1 MDSSSLGLAWG
12 RLSHRRTRS
21 SDPSSN
27 NTPPI
32 EFTSDGTKYT
42 LASETPT
49 HESCT
54 AQHGRSKSWTT
65 SKEKSQTTTRLSMFF
80 HSTDYS
86 NYRAFL
92 SPPNPLDLHRTTS
105 SSRGSHRTSK
115 STLSI
120 STKNTTLS
128 GSSSSIEL
136 PKRLS
141 APPPQRPP
149 RPARGLFEDDSDGE
163 LSPVAEDQPVDCH
176 HHDAADDNIQ
186 GLIRQSDRAF
196 ADVGIA
202 LADVTYNTYAAQAK
216 PSMLV
221 LSRSSLVRR
230 RRQQGLPP
238 LPVSAAPRS
247 SMQSNRSTARRGSFQ
262 STHSTSTKG
271 RSVRHPAATK
281 KMGKRSVLLPRKLRL
296 TLSQSVSDLLP
307 SRASKRVSATS
318 SLSSVYS
325 DYLDD
330 DQTAHKR
337 NSSITAAKRQSALP
351 AKRHSGE
358 SKFSLCAT
366 HGRNLTASQ
375 MYHREML
382 PNSVVAWMGTD
393 SCISTEPGDDDD
405 DDDDDDDGGE
415 DGDETDDEELSHDL
429 EKNGNLATEAEPT
442 QLNAGGGGGAAAA
455 AAAVDSAENAAEA
468 RPTLSAEGP
477 PPPPPPKNPARFG
490 ARARTSQLAP
500 IPEMLV
506 ASAQG
511 ERRRRR
517 SSLMMNKTT
526 TTSSKSKRAG
536 AKTEAAATTTTRDS
550 LYLIG
555 TAYSRASPLFR
566 HGHIEFQHKSLRA
579 KKNDDHDHDDG
590 EEPDSADQHEVD
602 WPKYH
607 CSALCGTDDLVSGMA
622 QDEANAMA
630 DELGD
635 WFDEFGFES
644 HGTLVRSGR
653 PRKASPSSSS
663 SSSSESSRSSASSA
677 STMSDADLPM
687 PASPD
692 RSPSSSSFARMH
704 SWSFGQA
711 ERNASAS
718 AAARDEHASD
728 PIPVMMEMGMELG
741 LDTYGLPSSMEREE
755 EEHLKKK
762 QMKQDL
768 SFAASGGP
776 RMSCNLSQDLGQFLA
791 RNPTLFDDINE
802 EDE

>member
-21 SDPSSN
+21 SDPSNNKNN

-32 EFTSDGTKYT
+32 QFTSDGTKYT

-49 HESCT
+49 PASAT
-54 AQHGRSKSWTT
+54 PQHSRSKSWNT
-65 SKEKSQTTTRLSMFF
+65 SKEKSQATTRLSMFF
-80 HSTDYS
+80 HSADYS

-115 STLSI
+115 STSSI
-120 STKNTTLS
+120 STKNTSLS

-149 RPARGLFEDDSDGE
+149 RPPRGLFEDESDGE
-163 LSPVAEDQPVDCH
+163 LPPVAEHHQPMDH
-176 HHDAADDNIQ
+176 RAADDNIQ

-202 LADVTYNTYAAQAK
+202 LANVTYNAHVAQAK

-221 LSRSSLVRR
+221 MSRSSLVRR

-238 LPVSAAPRS
+238 LPVSARRS
-247 SMQSNRSTARRGSFQ
+247 SMQSNRSTTRRGSFQ
-262 STHSTSTKG
+262 SSHSTSTKG
-271 RSVRHPAATK
+271 HNSVRPPTTK

-325 DYLDD
+325 DYLGGGGDDD
-330 DQTAHKR
+330 DQPSHRR

-358 SKFSLCAT
+358 SSKFSLCAT

-382 PNSVVAWMGTD
+382 PHSVMAWMGTD
-393 SCISTEPGDDDD
+393 SCISTEPDGDEDED
-405 DDDDDDDGGE
+405 E
-415 DGDETDDEELSHDL
+415 DGDEIDAEEELSHDL
-429 EKNGNLATEAEPT
+429 GLATTEAEPT
-442 QLNAGGGGGAAAA
+442 QLSANNNS
-455 AAAVDSAENAAEA
+455 VDSAENAAEA
-468 RPTLSAEGP
+468 RPLTMEQGSP

-506 ASAQG
+506 ASTEG

-517 SSLMMNKTT
+517 NSLMMNKTT
-526 TTSSKSKRAG
+526 TTSSRSKRAG
-536 AKTEAAATTTTRDS
+536 GAKHEAAAARDS

-579 KKNDDHDHDDG
+579 KEDNNDDGGGDDDG
-590 EEPDSADQHEVD
+590 EEPDAADQHEVD
-602 WPKYH
+602 WLKYH
-607 CSALCGTDDLVSGMA
+607 CSTLCGTDDLVSGMA

-644 HGTLVRSGR
+644 HGALVRSGR
-653 PRKASPSSSS
+653 PRKASP
-663 SSSSESSRSSASSA
+663 SSESSRSSASSA

-692 RSPSSSSFARMH
+692 RSSSCSFVRMQ

-728 PIPVMMEMGMELG
+728 PIPVMMEMDMGMGMELG
-741 LDTYGLPSSMEREE
+741 LDTYGLSSSMEREE
-755 EEHLKKK
+755 HLEKKKKKKK
-762 QMKQDL
+762 QDS
-768 SFAASGGP
+768 SFTASGGGGGP

>member
-1 MDSSSLGLAWG
+1 MDTSSLGLAWG

-21 SDPSSN
+21 SDPSN
-27 NTPPI
+27 NKTPPI
-32 EFTSDGTKYT
+32 QFTSDGTKYT
-42 LASETPT
+42 LPSETPT
-49 HESCT
+49 PESC
-54 AQHGRSKSWTT
+54 ARQHSRSKSWTT
-65 SKEKSQTTTRLSMFF
+65 SKEKSQATTRLSMFF

-115 STLSI
+115 STSSI

-149 RPARGLFEDDSDGE
+149 RPPRGLFEDDSDGE
-163 LSPVAEDQPVDCH
+163 LSPVTEDQPMNRQH
-176 HHDAADDNIQ
+176 HHHHEHAADDDNIQ
-186 GLIRQSDRAF
+186 GLIQQSDRAF

-202 LADVTYNTYAAQAK
+202 LADVTYNTCVAQAK
-216 PSMLV
+216 PGMLV
-221 LSRSSLVRR
+221 LSRRSLVRR

-247 SMQSNRSTARRGSFQ
+247 SMQSSRSAARRGSLQ
-262 STHSTSTKG
+262 SSHSTSTKG
-271 RSVRHPAATK
+271 RGARPPATK
-281 KMGKRSVLLPRKLRL
+281 KMGKRSVLLPRRLRL

-307 SRASKRVSATS
+307 SRASKRASAAS

-330 DQTAHKR
+330 DQLSLKR

-358 SKFSLCAT
+358 SKFSLCAA
-366 HGRNLTASQ
+366 HGSNLTASQ

-393 SCISTEPGDDDD
+393 SCISSTEPGDDGDDDD
-405 DDDDDDDGGE
+405 DDDGN
-415 DGDETDDEELSHDL
+415 ETDDEELSHDL

-442 QLNAGGGGGAAAA
+442 QLNA
-455 AAAVDSAENAAEA
+455 AAAVDSADNAAEA
-468 RPTLSAEGP
+468 RPTLPVDQGS

-517 SSLMMNKTT
+517 SSLLTNKTA
-526 TTSSKSKRAG
+526 TTSSRSKRAG
-536 AKTEAAATTTTRDS
+536 AKTEAAAAAAAAATRDS

-566 HGHIEFQHKSLRA
+566 HGHIEFQHKGLRA
-579 KKNDDHDHDDG
+579 KKDDDDDDD
-590 EEPDSADQHEVD
+590 EPDSAANQHEVD

-644 HGTLVRSGR
+644 HGALVRSGR
-653 PRKASPSSSS
+653 PRKASP

-692 RSPSSSSFARMH
+692 RSPTSSSFARMQ

-718 AAARDEHASD
+718 AAAAAARDEHASD
-728 PIPVMMEMGMELG
+728 PIPVLMEMGMELG
-741 LDTYGLPSSMEREE
+741 LDTYGLPSSMDR

-762 QMKQDL
+762 KMEKQDS
-768 SFAASGGP
+768 SFAASAGP

>member
-21 SDPSSN
+21 SDPSNKN

-32 EFTSDGTKYT
+32 QFTSDGTKYT

-49 HESCT
+49 PTPASAT
-54 AQHGRSKSWTT
+54 PQHGRSKSWNT
-65 SKEKSQTTTRLSMFF
+65 SKEKSQATTRLSMFF

-115 STLSI
+115 STSSI
-120 STKNTTLS
+120 STKNTSLS

-149 RPARGLFEDDSDGE
+149 RPPRGLFEDESDGE
-163 LSPVAEDQPVDCH
+163 LPPVAEDQQPMGH
-176 HHDAADDNIQ
+176 HAADDNIQ

-202 LADVTYNTYAAQAK
+202 LANVTYNTHVAQAK
-216 PSMLV
+216 PASMLV
-221 LSRSSLVRR
+221 LSRGSLVRR

-238 LPVSAAPRS
+238 LPVSARRS
-247 SMQSNRSTARRGSFQ
+247 SMQSNRSTTRRGSFQ
-262 STHSTSTKG
+262 SSHSTSTKG
-271 RSVRHPAATK
+271 HNSVRPPTTK

-325 DYLDD
+325 DYLGGGGDDD
-330 DQTAHKR
+330 DQPSHRR

-358 SKFSLCAT
+358 SSKFSLCAT

-382 PNSVVAWMGTD
+382 PHSVMAWMGTD
-393 SCISTEPGDDDD
+393 SCISTEPDGDEDEDED
-405 DDDDDDDGGE
+405 E
-415 DGDETDDEELSHDL
+415 DGDETDAEEELSHDL
-429 EKNGNLATEAEPT
+429 GLATTTEAEPT
-442 QLNAGGGGGAAAA
+442 QLSANNNS
-455 AAAVDSAENAAEA
+455 VDSAENAAEA
-468 RPTLSAEGP
+468 RRPLSMEEGSP

-506 ASAQG
+506 ASTEG

-517 SSLMMNKTT
+517 NSLMMNKTT
-526 TTSSKSKRAG
+526 TTSSRSKRAG
-536 AKTEAAATTTTRDS
+536 GAKHEAAAAARDS

-555 TAYSRASPLFR
+555 TAYSRASPL
-566 HGHIEFQHKSLRA
+566 
-579 KKNDDHDHDDG
+579 
-590 EEPDSADQHEVD
+590 
-602 WPKYH
+602 
-607 CSALCGTDDLVSGMA
+607 
-622 QDEANAMA
+622 
-630 DELGD
+630 
-635 WFDEFGFES
+635 
-644 HGTLVRSGR
+644 SGR
-653 PRKASPSSSS
+653 PRKASP
-663 SSSSESSRSSASSA
+663 SSESSRSSASSA

-692 RSPSSSSFARMH
+692 RSSSSCSFVRMQ

-728 PIPVMMEMGMELG
+728 PIPVMMEMEMEMGMELG

-755 EEHLKKK
+755 HLEKK
-762 QMKQDL
+762 QDSSL
-768 SFAASGGP
+768 AASGGGP